1 MEPDETPHECP
12 CPISVRDESPAPA
25 RRHGDDLERAY
36 PTSLFAK
43 WPAWEVR
50 DMEHDPRQ
58 DSPQER
64 RQADKDTGPEGPD
77 VDDEPK
83 ASSPIGTPA
92 PPDVPATIETDRP
105 VWERVDGRGPRRPP
119 ALTVTRQPAASPRS
133 WGR

>member
-1 MEPDETPHECP
+1 MESDEYPH
-12 CPISVRDESPAPA
+12 PISVRDDSPAPA
-25 RRHGDDLERAY
+25 RRHGSDLECAY
-36 PTSLFAK
+36 PTFLGVT
-43 WPAWEVR
+43 WPTREVR

-77 VDDEPK
+77 ADAEPT

-92 PPDVPATIETDRP
+92 SPDLPETIETDRP
-105 VWERVDGRGPRRPP
+105 VWERVDGRGPRHPP
-119 ALTVTRQPAASPRS
+119 ALTVAGQPAVSPRS